1 MLVIKQMLIRNNIF
15 TVLSIR
21 TSYEWTDCCSWSLF
35 WASKKVFDM
44 KQKNKSVK
52 H

>member
-1 MLVIKQMLIRNNIF
+1 MLVIKQMLIRNYIF

-21 TSYEWTDCCSWSLF
+21 TSYEWTDHCPWSLF
-35 WASKKVFDM
+35 WALKKVFDI
-44 KQKNKSVK
+44 KQKNKSIK